1 MKVIRQKY
9 STPFKPVA
17 NNVSIILGYFDGV
30 HLGHQLLIEVARE
43 NAKNPLVIMTFAK
56 PVASFIKNQKSD
68 DVLTS
73 LDDRFKLISRYN
85 VDYYY
90 VLDIDEKFLNLSAEE
105 FIKILQSMNV
115 KEIFCGVDYRFGK
128 GRLGDPNLLAKY
140 FTVFSVPTVN
150 KFHEK
155 VSSFD
160 IKNRIKNGDLQHA
173 NDLLG
178 HNYIITGTVIHGKEL
193 GRSIGFP
200 TMNIKLSDNYVLPK
214 FGVYKAVAYIE
225 GMPHLSIV
233 NVGLNPT
240 VENREIPSIEVHV
253 KEYHQQNYTE
263 TIQIEFL
270 EFIREEKKFASIEEL
285 KKQIAEDTKRVFN
298 ENL

>member
-9 STPFKPVA
+9 TTPFKPIG
-17 NNVSIILGYFDGV
+17 NDVSIILGYFDGV
-30 HLGHQLLIEVARE
+30 HIGHQLLIEMAVE
-43 NAKNPLVIMTFAK
+43 NAKFPLAIMTFAN
-56 PVASFIKNQKSD
+56 PVASYIENQKTS

-73 LDDRFKLISRYN
+73 LDDRFRLISRYK

-90 VLDIDEKFLNLSAEE
+90 ILDIDRKFLDLSALD
-105 FIKILQSMNV
+105 FIKLLQSMNV
-115 KEIFCGVDYRFGK
+115 KEVFCGVDYRFGK

-140 FTVFSVPTVN
+140 FNVFTVPTVN

-160 IKNRIKNGDLQHA
+160 IKNKIQNGEINKT

-178 HNYIITGTVIHGKEL
+178 HNYTISGVVEHGQGL
-193 GRSIGFP
+193 GHTIGFP
-200 TMNIKLSDNYVLPK
+200 TMNVKLSDDYVLPK

-233 NVGLNPT
+233 NVGLHPT
-240 VENREIPSIEVHV
+240 VGKISEPLIEVHV
-253 KEYHQQNYTE
+253 KEYNRQNYTE
-263 TIQIEFL
+263 NIQVEFI
-270 EFIREEKKFASIEEL
+270 EFIREEKKFASLDEL
-285 KKQIAEDTKRVFN
+285 KAQIAQDVNFIFKTN
-298 ENL
+298 S